1 MHPLK
6 ALCATVSFFLAALVL
21 CIIFLTIA
29 AVCLIQVLCE
39 ECVTKLRRFFYAK
52 LS

>member
-21 CIIFLTIA
+21 CVIFFIIV
-29 AVCLIQVLCE
+29 AVCSLQVVCE
-39 ECVTKLRRFFYAK
+39 ECVTKLRRLFYAK

>member
-6 ALCATVSFFLAALVL
+6 ALCATVSSFLAALVL
-21 CIIFLTIA
+21 CVIFFTIA
-29 AVCLIQVLCE
+29 AVCLLQVACE
-39 ECVTKLRRFFYAK
+39 ECVIKLRRFFYAK